1 MQPAPIDEMIEFAL
15 EELVSGSDSRRRA
28 LVRKMCVQHPS
39 VPALSVCFAI
49 TSAASMVEDNLGKQG
64 VTDTLGPWTF
74 KLASL
79 LAADVYAVESM
90 GHVPAKARDLL
101 HFWRRVDPYFL
112 EL

>member
-1 MQPAPIDEMIEFAL
+1 MQPTPIDEMIEFVL
-15 EELVSGSDSRRRA
+15 EELVTGSDARRRA
-28 LVRKMCVQHPS
+28 LVRKLCMEWPS

-49 TSAASMVEDNLGKQG
+49 TSAASLVEDNLGRNG
-64 VTDTLGPWTF
+64 VDETLGPWVYKMT
-74 KLASL
+74 AL

-90 GHVPAKARDLL
+90 GHAPAKARDLL